1 MKQIKKYILSIFI
14 LLTTFCFSQNDEAVT
29 FQAKVSKDK
38 LALNERLRIDFTM
51 NKDGDNFTPPNF
63 EGFRVLMGPNQ
74 SISNSWING
83 KRSFSKT
90 YSYVLSPT
98 ARGKFSIKQ
107 ATVQIDNETYKTL
120 PVTVEVGAAVDKPND
135 ENSAENIADDNLHLV
150 AEVSNS
156 KPYLNE
162 AVNVVYKLYVGPSIR
177 VSNYKALDNP
187 KYNNFWSQDIEVK
200 RIKIENGTYD
210 GKPYQYVVLKRVVL
224 YPQKTGELNIEPL
237 SLDVTVD
244 VPTNR
249 RDIFGGTFYTQTHK
263 TVAAG
268 SRTINVKP
276 LPEKGKPQDFTGAVG
291 NFDFNVVPSKTDL
304 KATESLTVKVEVNG
318 KGNLKLFDLPKLN
331 VPSSLEVYDP
341 ESDQQVSTNLSG
353 MRGKVSDSYTIVP
366 QYRGKYPIP
375 ATSFSFFDPS
385 EGKYKTLSSQEIL
398 INVFEGPT
406 NTGESTTTSP
416 VVGNYKQP
424 VTTIGSQFQ
433 FIKLKPNLKPKTTK
447 EFFGSKAFYA
457 LLLGPLLL
465 IPLFILIGKK
475 KQAIESDVE
484 GNKVRKA
491 NRLAKKYLSEAK
503 KALGKKEVFYEAME
517 RALHNYL
524 KAKLKI
530 ETSDLSKDKIQ
541 KLLLS
546 KNVTETSVN
555 DYISLLNSCELAR
568 YTPTTEVEIQD
579 DYNKAAEV
587 ISQIDKQIKL

>member
-1 MKQIKKYILSIFI
+1 MREMKKYICSIFI
-14 LLTTFCFSQNDEAVT
+14 LLATFSFAQDDGVNFEAT
-29 FQAKVSKDK
+29 VSKEK

-74 SISNSWING
+74 SISNSWMNG
-83 KRSFSKT
+83 KRSYSKT

-107 ATVQIDNETYKTL
+107 ATVEINNKTYKTL
-120 PVTVEVGAAVDKPND
+120 PVNVQVTAAVDKPND
-135 ENSAENIADDNLHLV
+135 EKTADNITEENLHLV

-162 AVNVVYKLYVGPSIR
+162 AVNVVYKLYVGPSVR

-200 RIKIENGTYD
+200 RIKVQNGTYK
-210 GKPYQYVVLKRVVL
+210 GKSYQFVILKRVVL
-224 YPQKTGELNIEPL
+224 YPQKTGKLKIEPL

-268 SRTINVKP
+268 TRTINVKA
-276 LPEKGKPQDFTGAVG
+276 LPEKGKPEDFTGAVG

-341 ESDQQVSTNLSG
+341 ESDQKVSTNLSG

-375 ATSFSFFDPS
+375 GASFSFFDPK

-398 INVFEGPT
+398 INVFEGPI
-406 NTGESTTTSP
+406 NNGENTTTSP
-416 VVGNYKQP
+416 VVGSYKQP
-424 VTTIGSQFQ
+424 VIATDNQFQ
-433 FIKLKPNLKPKTTK
+433 FIKLKPNLRSK
-447 EFFGSKAFYA
+447 EQKDFFGSKIFYGM
-457 LLLGPLLL
+457 LLGPLLC

-475 KQAIESDVE
+475 KQAVESDVE
-484 GNKVRKA
+484 GNRIRKA

-503 KALGKKEVFYEAME
+503 KALGKKEAFYEAME

-530 ETSDLSKDKIQ
+530 ETTDFSKDKISE
-541 KLLLS
+541 LLLS
-546 KNVTETSVN
+546 KKVETKDV
-555 DYISLLNSCELAR
+555 DRFVSLLESCELAR
-568 YTPTTEVEIQD
+568 YTPTTDVEIQD
-579 DYNKAAEV
+579 DYNKAAEI
-587 ISQIDKQIKL
+587 ISLIDKQIKL